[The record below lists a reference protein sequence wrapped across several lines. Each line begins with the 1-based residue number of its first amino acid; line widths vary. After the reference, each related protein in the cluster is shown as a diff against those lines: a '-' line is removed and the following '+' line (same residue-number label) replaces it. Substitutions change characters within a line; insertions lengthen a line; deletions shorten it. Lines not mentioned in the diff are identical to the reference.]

1 MKVFWLKGYDATTID
16 DLVEGMGVQRP
27 SLYAIFG
34 DKTTLFMR
42 CLEEYVARGACAMQ
56 TQLCQPDIRQVISG
70 ILKSAV
76 ENATREGEHLGCML
90 ASVAPLVDND
100 VIRDYIAQK
109 GKESSAAV
117 ERRFQVGIDAGEL
130 PKNFPAAQRARQTL
144 DIAAADY
151 LIDTRHNHADSL
163 LSVEELQD
171 PVELS
176 KMTGRQPSN

>member
-1 MKVFWLKGYDATTID
+1 
-16 DLVEGMGVQRP
+16 
-27 SLYAIFG
+27 
-34 DKTTLFMR
+34 
-42 CLEEYVARGACAMQ
+42 MQ

-144 DIAAADY
+144 DIAAGLTIRARTGVSRDELLVDAEDASK
-151 LIDTRHNHADSL
+151 LIIGL
-163 LSVEELQD
+163 W
-171 PVELS
+171 
-176 KMTGRQPSN
+176 